1 MEMGEVKRICPF
13 CGAANPLEG
22 RICVRCGADMRR
34 SLPAMPKA
42 GPLVPWREIGGA
54 LALGAAYLALELG
67 WRLLKRRLRKL
78 ALPSRRSLLPEV
90 ARRLFRREPAPRAEE
105 QVGEFSLYGE
115 RVWEVRQRGA
125 RFWGAERFLWRGTKR

>member
-1 MEMGEVKRICPF
+1 MEMEEVKRICPL

-22 RICVRCGADMRR
+22 RICVRCGADMRQ
-34 SLPAMPKA
+34 SLPTAPGA

-67 WRLLKRRLRKL
+67 WRLLRRRLRKL
-78 ALPSRRSLLPEV
+78 ALPSRRSMLPEV
-90 ARRLFRREPAPRAEE
+90 MRRLLRREPAPKAEE
-105 QVGEFSLYGE
+105 RVGELSLYGE

-125 RFWGAERFLWRGTKR
+125 RFWGAERFLWRSTRR

>member
-1 MEMGEVKRICPF
+1 MEEVKRICPL

-22 RICVRCGADMRR
+22 RICVRCGADMRQ
-34 SLPAMPKA
+34 SLPAAPGA

-67 WRLLKRRLRKL
+67 WRLLRRRLRKL
-78 ALPSRRSLLPEV
+78 ALPSRRSMLPEV
-90 ARRLFRREPAPRAEE
+90 MRRLLRREPAPKAEE
-105 QVGEFSLYGE
+105 RVGELSLYGE

-125 RFWGAERFLWRGTKR
+125 RFWGAERFLWRSTRR

>member
-1 MEMGEVKRICPF
+1 MR
-13 CGAANPLEG
+13 G
-22 RICVRCGADMRR
+22 RYAPKPARR
-34 SLPAMPKA
+34 AKG

-90 ARRLFRREPAPRAEE
+90 AR
-105 QVGEFSLYGE
+105 
-115 RVWEVRQRGA
+115 
-125 RFWGAERFLWRGTKR
+125 